1 MDRKAVGFYAVAAS
15 ASLGVLLSAGCG
27 TDSAQPA
34 RMAQRET
41 RTSAPAPVVV
51 VSAEPN
57 FFGPQHASTSESES
71 LVSSGVEQPV
81 AVVDPYADPVAEPQ
95 LANEPQAVAV
105 TAEATSDSEPV
116 AVAETSLAG
125 STSESLDPVAAE
137 PTAEAPSNTVELR
150 FAQGETPEEP
160 SDAAKTIS
168 VNVGPESKG
177 APRTSET
184 SRFATSN
191 ERRTLQPL
199 VVTPRRVPGQP
210 TPAAQAKVEPPVALA
225 EPESPAPVEA
235 TPAPAKVAEKKPESK
250 PVEPIVASRLTPAAV
265 AIAATQPAND
275 VEPIEVEAEPLPTA
289 APEANVVAPAPPAAK
304 VVVAE
309 PKMAKPATETAVA
322 EHKPATVQ
330 QEVAKAQPAEAV
342 IAEPAPKAIEMAATA
357 QPEPLAPSPSTL
369 RMAEVQVASTPEPVA
384 AAAPSAAKPVEVAA
398 TLPTPTQPVSAAP
411 AAAVPTPVVPQPS
424 TVAATTSAPAVAPSP
439 VAAPQPPVVQQPQP
453 ARTQPE
459 PVLPAPAQVVAQA
472 APVTPQQSVPVQAS
486 PVQAAPAQPQ
496 IVAALPTLPATPV
509 RSPALVASMAQADER
524 VRHAIQLAE
533 KGAMYASRKEFT
545 SALSLISQARD
556 VEFGTRQYSQA
567 TAAGLQALKEATE
580 FVKPGSGASDITRI
594 VAGHKTPILKGLDV
608 SDLPPSLAAQHYYD
622 YAKVQLSNG
631 IGRETV
637 GSIALY
643 GLARIIVAGA
653 GANSQQMEYTGPAMA
668 LYQAALICE
677 PQNFRAAHELG
688 VLLASTGQLELA
700 RNLLLGSASASP
712 QPMMWKNLAV
722 VHSRLGEAQ
731 LAAEAQQ
738 KASVLEQTSPS
749 ANTPAVKWVDPATFS
764 QIGSASDP
772 TLPPSTVK
780 PPAPS
785 PAEAV
790 PAKKPSNVAR
800 SRSQWDPLNL
810 RR

>member
-27 TDSAQPA
+27 TDSTQPA
-34 RMAQRET
+34 RLAQRET

-57 FFGPQHASTSESES
+57 FFGSQRPSASDSNAP
-71 LVSSGVEQPV
+71 VDGSGEQAIADVP
-81 AVVDPYADPVAEPQ
+81 VVDPYADPIAEAEF
-95 LANEPQAVAV
+95 ANEPQAVI
-105 TAEATSDSEPV
+105 AEATRNSEPV
-116 AVAETSLAG
+116 AVVETSIAP

-137 PTAEAPSNTVELR
+137 PTAEAPSSTVELH
-150 FAQGETPEEP
+150 FAQGETTAPEV
-160 SDAAKTIS
+160 SDATKTIS
-168 VNVGPESKG
+168 VNVGPAGNS
-177 APRTSET
+177 APPKADTN
-184 SRFATSN
+184 RFATAN

-199 VVTPRRVPGQP
+199 MVTPRRIPGQP
-210 TPAAQAKVEPPVALA
+210 TPAAQAKVEPPVAL
-225 EPESPAPVEA
+225 EDSESPAPLKA
-235 TPAPAKVAEKKPESK
+235 TPTPAKVAEKKPESN
-250 PVEPIVASRLTPAAV
+250 PAEPILASKKLTPAPV
-265 AIAATQPAND
+265 AIAATQD
-275 VEPIEVEAEPLPTA
+275 VVPVQVEAEPLQIVA
-289 APEANVVAPAPPAAK
+289 REAKVESPAPPAAK
-304 VVVAE
+304 VATAE
-309 PKMAKPATETAVA
+309 PKLARPAPEAIIAEPKPAA
-322 EHKPATVQ
+322 VQ
-330 QEVAKAQPAEAV
+330 QEVAKAQPAEKAT
-342 IAEPAPKAIEMAATA
+342 AEPAPKAVETAATA
-357 QPEPLAPSPSTL
+357 QPEPVAPSPSTL
-369 RMAEVQVASTPEPVA
+369 RMAEVQVAPTPGPVL
-384 AAAPSAAKPVEVAA
+384 AAAPAAAKPVEVAA
-398 TLPTPTQPVSAAP
+398 TLPAPTAATPEVPAP
-411 AAAVPTPVVPQPS
+411 AVPEPS
-424 TVAATTSAPAVAPSP
+424 AIAATTPVPAVAPAPAEPQAP
-439 VAAPQPPVVQQPQP
+439 VVAQLQPP
-453 ARTQPE
+453 ARYEPE
-459 PVLPAPAQVVAQA
+459 PVMPAPAPVVAQA
-472 APVTPQQSVPVQAS
+472 APPAPQQPVPVQAS
-486 PVQAAPAQPQ
+486 PVQAAPVQPQ
-496 IVAALPTLPATPV
+496 TVAAVPMLPATPV

-567 TAAGLQALKEATE
+567 TAAGLKDMKEETD
-580 FVKPGSGASDITRI
+580 FVRPGSATADITRD
-594 VAGHKTPILKGLDV
+594 VTGNKTPILKGLDV
-608 SDLPPSLAAQHYYD
+608 SDLPPSLAAQHSYD

-653 GANSQQMEYTGPAMA
+653 GANAQQMEYTGPAMA

-700 RNLLLGSASASP
+700 RNMLLGSASASP

-738 KASVLEQTSPS
+738 KAAVLEQTSPS
-749 ANTPAVKWVDPATFS
+749 TNTPAVKWVDPATFS

-772 TLPPSTVK
+772 TLPPSTVS

>member
-41 RTSAPAPVVV
+41 HTSAPAPVVV

-57 FFGPQHASTSESES
+57 FFGSQRPSTSGSDS
-71 LVSSGVEQPV
+71 TGSGEQAIAV
-81 AVVDPYADPVAEPQ
+81 APVVDPYADPVAE
-95 LANEPQAVAV
+95 AEFASEPQGV
-105 TAEATSDSEPV
+105 TVIAEATRNSEPI
-116 AVAETSLAG
+116 AVVETSIAP
-125 STSESLDPVAAE
+125 STSESLNPVAAE
-137 PTAEAPSNTVELR
+137 PTAEAPSSTVELH
-150 FAQGETPEEP
+150 FSQGETTAPEV
-160 SDAAKTIS
+160 SDATKTIS
-168 VNVGPESKG
+168 VNVGPAGKS
-177 APRTSET
+177 APRKAET
-184 SRFATSN
+184 SRFATAN

-199 VVTPRRVPGQP
+199 VVTPRRIPGQP
-210 TPAAQAKVEPPVALA
+210 TPAAQAKVESPVAL
-225 EPESPAPVEA
+225 EDSESPAPLEA
-235 TPAPAKVAEKKPESK
+235 TPTPARVAEKKPESK
-250 PVEPIVASRLTPAAV
+250 PAEPILASKKLTPAPV
-265 AIAATQPAND
+265 AIAATQD
-275 VEPIEVEAEPLPTA
+275 VVPVQVEAEPLQIVA
-289 APEANVVAPAPPAAK
+289 REAKLESPAPPAAK
-304 VVVAE
+304 VATAE
-309 PKMAKPATETAVA
+309 PKLARPAPEAIIAEPKPAA
-322 EHKPATVQ
+322 VQ
-330 QEVAKAQPAEAV
+330 QEVARAQPAEKV
-342 IAEPAPKAIEMAATA
+342 TAEPAPKAAETAATA
-357 QPEPLAPSPSTL
+357 QPEPRAPSPSTL
-369 RMAEVQVASTPEPVA
+369 RMAEVQVAPTPGPVA
-384 AAAPSAAKPVEVAA
+384 AAAPAAAKPVEVAA
-398 TLPTPTQPVSAAP
+398 TLPAP
-411 AAAVPTPVVPQPS
+411 AAATPAVP
-424 TVAATTSAPAVAPSP
+424 APAV
-439 VAAPQPPVVQQPQP
+439 
-453 ARTQPE
+453 PE
-459 PVLPAPAQVVAQA
+459 PSALAATAPAPAAAPAPAEPQAPVVAQLQPPARYEPEPIMPAPVPVVAQA
-472 APVTPQQSVPVQAS
+472 APPMPQQPVPVQAS
-486 PVQAAPAQPQ
+486 PVQAAPVQPQ
-496 IVAALPTLPATPV
+496 TVTAVPTLQATPV

-567 TAAGLQALKEATE
+567 TAAGLQALKEATD
-580 FVKPGSGASDITRI
+580 FVKPGSATADITRV

-653 GANSQQMEYTGPAMA
+653 GANAQQMEYTGPAMA

-700 RNLLLGSASASP
+700 RNMLLGSASASP

-738 KASVLEQTSPS
+738 KATVLEQTSPS

-772 TLPPSTVK
+772 TLPPSTVSS
-780 PPAPS
+780 PAPT